1 MKVKTDFTGNSI
13 FSNNL
18 LIKLSNELGKVSWQ
32 SEFDITITN
41 LFDGIH
47 YEITNGDA
55 SFYDINKI
63 EDLVREIEKQQ

>member
-1 MKVKTDFTGNSI
+1 MI
-13 FSNNL
+13 FY
-18 LIKLSNELGKVSWQ
+18 LSNELGKVSWQ